1 MEAAMDD
8 GYSQPQ
14 AVTTVANGHHKDG
27 DAAEW
32 EQVAELRAV
41 TEAQDPAC
49 KVRRP
54 RPRPTP
60 PPLPDRRA
68 PAP

>member
-1 MEAAMDD
+1 MAAA
-8 GYSQPQ
+8 S
-14 AVTTVANGHHKDG
+14 NGHHKDG

-49 KVRRP
+49 KVRRRP
-54 RPRPTP
+54 RPRSRPTP
-60 PPLPDRRA
+60 PPLPPDRRA